1 MNVGFGLLCI
11 LTGTMSIISAPIGS
25 VTSYIAGILGIV
37 GGYFVFIG
45 LVTEEI

>member
-11 LTGTMSIISAPIGS
+11 LTGTVGIVSTPIGS
-25 VTSYIAGILGIV
+25 VISYISGLLGMV

-45 LVTEEI
+45 MVIHE